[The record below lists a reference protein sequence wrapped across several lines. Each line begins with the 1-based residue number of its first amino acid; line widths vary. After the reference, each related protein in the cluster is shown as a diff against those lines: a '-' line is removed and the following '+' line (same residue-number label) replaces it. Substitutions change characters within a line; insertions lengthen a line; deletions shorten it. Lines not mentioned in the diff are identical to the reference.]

1 MKNCC
6 CYNKKCAQCV
16 NYVCLANHSKCKDR
30 KAKFNAFER
39 YKEKQKLTQ
48 PIGKVFV
55 NGKELGNISD
65 YQIKQHFKIRTGV

>member
-1 MKNCC
+1 MNNCC

-30 KAKFNAFER
+30 KAKFNALER
-39 YKEKQKLTQ
+39 YKEKQKLKQ

-55 NGKELGNISD
+55 NGKELGNILD
-65 YQIKQHFKIRTGV
+65 YQIKQHLKIRTGV